1 MSHSSSPDPIP
12 EALSRFQILSAML
25 VTAVILAV
33 IARIWMIFDPGL
45 LLPLNPSL
53 AALGW
58 GIVTGLAI
66 TAMSS
71 VVYRLWPRYRR
82 SADTYLE
89 MVLRPLVWP
98 DLIWLGL
105 LPGLSEE
112 LLFRGVL
119 LPAIGLGV
127 GGVLISSLCFGV
139 LHYSGSQNWPYIV
152 WATIIG
158 GVLGASALLTGS
170 LLVPVVAHITTNFVS
185 SCLWKFREQQAP
197 S

>member
-1 MSHSSSPDPIP
+1 MSQSPLP
-12 EALSRFQILSAML
+12 EPNTDSLTRFQILAAMV
-25 VTAVILAV
+25 VTALVLAA
-33 IARIWMIFDPGL
+33 IARIWILFDADL
-45 LLPLNPSL
+45 LFPLNPSFGS
-53 AALGW
+53 LGW
-58 GIVTGLAI
+58 GLVIGLSITG
-66 TAMSS
+66 MSS
-71 VVYRLWPRYRR
+71 LVYRLWPLYRQ

-119 LPAIGLGV
+119 LPAAGLGV
-127 GGVLISSLCFGV
+127 GGILISSLCFGV
-139 LHYSGSQNWPYIV
+139 LHYSGSQNWPYII

-158 GVLGASALLTGS
+158 GVLGVSTVMSGS

-185 SCLWKFREQQAP
+185 SCLWKFRQ
-197 S
+197 

>member
-1 MSHSSSPDPIP
+1 MT
-12 EALSRFQILSAML
+12 RFQILSAML
-25 VTAVILAV
+25 VTAVILAA
-33 IARIWMIFDPGL
+33 IARIWMIFDADL

-53 AALGW
+53 ASLGW
-58 GIVTGLAI
+58 GILTGLAI

-71 VVYRLWPRYRR
+71 VIYRLWPRYRN
-82 SADTYLE
+82 SADMYLE
-89 MVLRPLVWP
+89 MVLKPLVWP

-127 GGVLISSLCFGV
+127 GGIVISSLCFGV
-139 LHYSGSQNWPYIV
+139 LHYSGSENWPYIV

-158 GVLGASALLTGS
+158 GVLGGSTLISGS

-185 SCLWKFREQQAP
+185 SCLWKFRQQQAQ
-197 S
+197 